1 MVGGQHG
8 PLSMLKNSVGHQ
20 LNKQTWYQPTRWK
33 GKQMT
38 SLQKTK
44 GKPQCNNNRTLRDD
58 ANNHRSLRI
67 SVQKAYLKNHL
78 CDELKELFLLMKVFL
93 KNCKENKISAID
105 GRQKKIKP
113 NHSYA
118 CRKKEGTN
126 KRRGMDMRPYIRT

>member
-44 GKPQCNNNRTLRDD
+44 GKPQSNNNRTLRDD

-67 SVQKAYLKNHL
+67 SVQKAYLKKSL
-78 CDELKELFLLMKVFL
+78 V
-93 KNCKENKISAID
+93 
-105 GRQKKIKP
+105 
-113 NHSYA
+113 
-118 CRKKEGTN
+118 
-126 KRRGMDMRPYIRT
+126 